1 MSPFL
6 LIVIQSIVLPFGLS
20 GLLLW
25 PGSHKDMNRVIGN
38 ALIWLAAYAWIIQ
51 WPAFPPREA
60 VDWLWLLLVASVVAG
75 YITHRRARWLFRTT
89 IFLTAI
95 VAIAWPVLHYQPSVA
110 LAGELVIM
118 VVTGSV
124 LFCRAEHISPSAP
137 VPALAL
143 ALAIQATGLA
153 IASALSGSLL
163 VGQLSAALAAV
174 TGACAI
180 LEILGRPHKT
190 PFRIQQ
196 RLAFLPLYL
205 GLLTIAR
212 LYAELPPATTALL
225 FASAVFSVF
234 TPWRHG
240 WAISLL
246 LNAGAIGLMILN
258 SDNTAY
264 Y

>member
-1 MSPFL
+1 MSPYL
-6 LIVIQSIVLPFGLS
+6 LLVIQSIALPFGLS

-25 PGSHKDMNRVIGN
+25 SGLHKDVHRVIGS

-51 WPAFPPREA
+51 WPAFPPGEA
-60 VDWLWLLLVASVVAG
+60 VDWLWLLLVASVAAV
-75 YITHRRARWLFRTT
+75 YSTHCRARWLFRTAA
-89 IFLTAI
+89 FLTAI
-95 VAIAWPVLHYQPSVA
+95 LAIAWPVLHYQPSVA

-118 VVTGSV
+118 IVTGSI
-124 LFCRAEHISPSAP
+124 LFSRAEYITPPA
-137 VPALAL
+137 PALT
-143 ALAIQATGLA
+143 LAIQATGLA

-174 TGACAI
+174 TGTYAI
-180 LEILGRPHKT
+180 PEILDRLHKT
-190 PFRIQQ
+190 PFDIQQ

-225 FASAVFSVF
+225 LASAVFSALA
-234 TPWRHG
+234 PWRHG
-240 WAISLL
+240 WVISLL
-246 LNAGAIGLMILN
+246 LNAGAIGLVILN
-258 SDNTAY
+258 SDNSAY